1 MSELGDNRSRQP
13 GHWPRWFSRGDA
25 SAPAM
30 PLGGCAAEP
39 ARQPND
45 NTEGFALGTCW
56 HRTSV
61 ASGLLLVCPGLG
73 SSTGGCPTRQAG
85 APEFGC
91 FFPSSV
97 AAKFLG
103 AQRSRSDCGAE
114 RAEPPVAP
122 GKARRAGGSW
132 MPLPTQLCFARQPQR
147 AAERPGEDPALS
159 FGSKRASEEP
169 LKQP

>member
-1 MSELGDNRSRQP
+1 
-13 GHWPRWFSRGDA
+13 
-25 SAPAM
+25 M
-30 PLGGCAAEP
+30 PLGGHATEP
-39 ARQPND
+39 VKQPND
-45 NTEGFALGTCW
+45 NAEGFARGTCW
-56 HRTSV
+56 HRTSI

-73 SSTGGCPTRQAG
+73 SNTGGCPTRQAG
-85 APEFGC
+85 APEFRC

-103 AQRSRSDCGAE
+103 AQRSRRDCGAE
-114 RAEPPVAP
+114 TAEPPVAP
-122 GKARRAGGSW
+122 GKARRVAAAGCLCQPSSVLQGS
-132 MPLPTQLCFARQPQR
+132 PRER